1 MASSVVLSPAIVM
14 SYSKYRIRQKL
25 PQIRAQSYRDE
36 GKSRHVVDA
45 NIQVLKERMEEVK
58 MKERLERCLV
68 CDHEQGWNYTAT
80 ASLYYDQKKRKKE
93 LDYISQCVELFCMVG
108 GTIGFTILGCSL
120 CLYLTSLLIH
130 LNLSN

>member
-1 MASSVVLSPAIVM
+1 MKIA
-14 SYSKYRIRQKL
+14 
-25 PQIRAQSYRDE
+25 

-45 NIQVLKERMEEVK
+45 NLQVLKERMEEVK
-58 MKERLERCLV
+58 MKERLERCLA
-68 CDHEQGWNYTAT
+68 CEQGWNYTAT
-80 ASLYYDQKKRKKE
+80 TNTASLYLQKKRKKE